1 MTDGDF
7 FALINE
13 AVTYMTAWESYVAHS
28 FIKQNE
34 DAIIEKERSW
44 SNGQS

>member
-13 AVTYMTAWESYVAHS
+13 AVTYMTAWENYVAHS

-34 DAIIEKERSW
+34 DAIIEKERAW
-44 SNGQS
+44 SNGQN